1 MHNSNDRIFRFDRIA
16 GLGLVRLICVGILA
30 FGGGA
35 VADGERRTVMDLQFD
50 GAVGE
55 PVWVAQNDDVMGGV
69 SKGGTQVVDGVL
81 VFTGSL
87 SLENNGGFAQV
98 EIRNLGAD
106 LSGKQ
111 GVKLRVRGDGRTY
124 QLRLATNARHRGS
137 RIAYRAEFPTRAG
150 EWIDVVVPFADLEP
164 SHHGNM
170 LDGPP
175 VDLSQV
181 EEIGLLLGDGLAGPF
196 LLEVD
201 WMRAE

>member
-1 MHNSNDRIFRFDRIA
+1 MHNSTDRISRFGRIA
-16 GLGLVRLICVGILA
+16 GLGLVCVGSLVFA
-30 FGGGA
+30 G
-35 VADGERRTVMDLQFD
+35 VTWADGERRTVMDLQFD

-55 PVWVAQNDDVMGGV
+55 PTWVAQNDDVMGGV
-69 SKGGTQVVDGVL
+69 SKGGAKVIDGVL

-98 EIRNLGAD
+98 EIRNLRTD
-106 LSGKQ
+106 LSGKE

-150 EWIDVVVPFADLEP
+150 EWVDVVVPFADLAP
-164 SHHGNM
+164 SHHGDM

-181 EEIGLLLGDGLAGPF
+181 EEIGFLLGDGRAGPF
-196 LLEVD
+196 SLEVD